1 MIQNSYRL
9 ITLLLFYHLTFLS
22 FAGQSIFDFD
32 GKKQESSKVEVY
44 KKALKR
50 LSYFD
55 SIQHVDSLKY
65 YIEEAKILCS
75 KIDTSSLKNSAI
87 IESAAEIYNFMGY
100 YFFKND
106 QLSDAIVVFTHAEGL
121 YRILKNDEKV
131 ALSLNNK
138 AVMYLNSGNKIE
150 ALKNFH
156 KTIAIYIGLND
167 SLGLATVYNNISKIY
182 KQQGD
187 FQRALTH
194 IENSLSI
201 ARELDNPVL
210 LSRVINAMAGIKRK
224 VGDLD
229 NALSLYQEAL
239 SLTYSANDEL
249 MSAEVL
255 NNMGVIHLELKE
267 YSKAKDLFERAY
279 EIVKRKNF
287 RLGEAFS
294 LNSLA
299 KYYFITDNPNKA
311 IGLSEESL
319 EIGKEIGNNEV
330 ITKATERL
338 LEIYASLKNWE
349 KAFFYQGLLIDQKIK
364 HEQNTIEQVSQ
375 QESIRLKLE
384 NERFI
389 IRERVSERA
398 LENEIENQRKN
409 IFYISFSVVLLL
421 LVTALFVI
429 YYRLQSSREKNRYIT
444 KESEERKLLLQE
456 VHHRVKNNFQIVSSM
471 LRLQSYNFDNE
482 ELRLNFEEAVNRIN
496 AMAIVHDVIYRQEKF
511 RDINS
516 KTYLEKLIQTL
527 HKTGE
532 SRILINV
539 ESEEIPFKIETL
551 INLGIA
557 INELITNSFKHAF
570 KLGDEQPKIHISLHT
585 IAEKTYELNYKD
597 NGVGLSKDSYS
608 SNFGMD
614 LIETIIDNYEGTVQI
629 VEDKDWSTAIKIT
642 FKEF

>member
-22 FAGQSIFDFD
+22 FAAQSIFDFD

-471 LRLQSYNFDNE
+471 LRLQSYSIENE
-482 ELRLNFEEAVNRIN
+482 ELRQSFTEAVNRIN
-496 AMAIVHDVIYRQEKF
+496 SMTMVHEVIYQQEKF
-511 RDINS
+511 KDLDIKVYLQKLVEILQ
-516 KTYLEKLIQTL
+516 KTSYNNIHFVT
-527 HKTGE
+527 
-532 SRILINV
+532 
-539 ESEEIPFKIETL
+539 ESESVPLKIETL
-551 INLGIA
+551 ISVGIA
-557 INELITNSFKHAF
+557 LNELITNSFKHAF
-570 KLGDEQPKIHISLHT
+570 NLEVYNPMIKISIRVMNDNQVLLV
-585 IAEKTYELNYKD
+585 YQD
-597 NGVGLSKDSYS
+597 NGVGINKEQLKH
-608 SNFGMD
+608 NFGMV
-614 LIETIIDNYEGTVQI
+614 LIETIIENYSGSLTIVDDNEEWPTTI
-629 VEDKDWSTAIKIT
+629 EIR
-642 FKEF
+642 FKE